1 MSALYIINQKNSHI
15 DMHKGVCVPCVQKIT
30 KPFNGI

>member
-15 DMHKGVCVPCVQKIT
+15 NMHKGVCVPCVQKIT
-30 KPFNGI
+30 KPFYGI